1 MSVKD
6 HHGLEMT
13 GASPAAAELY
23 QKALTAYHCYAGDAL
38 TPLEAAIADS
48 PRFVMAYVLK
58 AWMTLVGANSET
70 AMLGVQAFGVAKDLV
85 NVNARELGHLA
96 AIGSLLAG
104 EIRSAAR
111 VLEDVAIAHPRDSLA
126 LHVGQT
132 MDFLLGDSRML
143 RDRIAR
149 ALPAWSREMT
159 DWHAIQGMMSFG
171 LEETG
176 LYDRAE
182 ACGREAISIQ
192 PRNNWAQHG
201 VAHVMLMQGRH
212 AEGVRWMRHD
222 NDAWQAEATLGVHNW
237 WHTALFHLGLG
248 ETDEVLKLFD
258 GPIYG
263 EPTTFAFDMADAAA
277 MLWRLKLMGVDVGE
291 RWAPVADSFTK
302 EPRGQSAFVDT
313 HAMMAFVGAG
323 REDEAKALLDLQKSV
338 LQGPGD
344 NAYFTGEVGLPA
356 MQAIHAFGQ
365 GAYGK
370 SVELLRGVRNKSA
383 RFGGSHAQRD
393 VLDLTLIAAAG
404 RAGETSLE
412 RALLAER
419 DQAQPFAT
427 PKASALAA

>member
-1 MSVKD
+1 MTVKD
-6 HHGLEMT
+6 QYGQDLS
-13 GASPAAAELY
+13 GASVAAAELY
-23 QKALTAYHCYAGDAL
+23 QKALDAYHCYAGDSM
-38 TPLEAAIADS
+38 TPLDAAIADS

-58 AWMTLVGANSET
+58 AYMTLVGANAE
-70 AMLGVQAFGVAKDLV
+70 AAALGVQAFTIAKDLDA
-85 NVNARELGHLA
+85 NAREQGHLA
-96 AIGSLLAG
+96 ALGSLLAG

-111 VLEDVAIAHPRDSLA
+111 ILEDVNVAHPRDVLA
-126 LHVGQT
+126 LQAGQT

-143 RDRIAR
+143 RDRIGR
-149 ALPAWSREMT
+149 ALPAWSREMA
-159 DWHAIQGMMSFG
+159 DWHAIQGMLAFG

-182 ACGREAISIQ
+182 AAGREAVSLQ
-192 PRNNWAQHG
+192 PRNNWAQHA
-201 VAHVMLMQGRH
+201 VAHVMVMQGRD

-222 NDAWQAEATLGVHNW
+222 NTAWQPEAQLGVHNW

-263 EPTTFAFDMADAAA
+263 EPTTFAFDMGDAAA
-277 MLWRLKLMGVDVGE
+277 MLWRLNLRGVDVGG
-291 RWAPVADSFTK
+291 RWTALADNFAR

-323 REDEAKALLDLQKSV
+323 RDADAEALLEVQQAV
-338 LQGPGD
+338 LRGPGD
-344 NAYFTGEVGLPA
+344 NAYFVGEVGLPA
-356 MQAIHAFGQ
+356 MQAIHAFGH
-365 GAYGK
+365 GDYARATD
-370 SVELLRGVRNKSA
+370 LLRGVRSKTN

-404 RAGETSLE
+404 RAGETALE

-419 DQAQPFAT
+419 AEAMPLA
-427 PKASALAA
+427 KADARALAA

>member
-1 MSVKD
+1 MTVKD
-6 HHGLEMT
+6 QYGQDLS
-13 GASPAAAELY
+13 GASVAAVELY
-23 QKALTAYHCYAGDAL
+23 QKALDAYHCYAGDSL
-38 TPLEAAIADS
+38 TPLDAAIADS

-58 AWMTLVGANSET
+58 AYMTLIGSNTET
-70 AMLGVQAFGVAKDLV
+70 AMLGVQAFTIAKDLEA
-85 NVNARELGHLA
+85 NSREQGHLA
-96 AIGSLLAG
+96 ALGSLLAG
-104 EIRSAAR
+104 EIRAAAR
-111 VLEDVAIAHPRDSLA
+111 ILEDVNLAHPRDALA
-126 LHVGQT
+126 LQAGQT

-143 RDRIAR
+143 RDRIGR
-149 ALPAWSREMT
+149 ALPAWSRDMAG
-159 DWHAIQGMMSFG
+159 WHAIQGMLAFG

-182 ACGREAISIQ
+182 AAGREAVALQ
-192 PRNNWAQHG
+192 PRNNWAQHA
-201 VAHVMLMQGRH
+201 VAHVMVMQGRD

-222 NDAWQAEATLGVHNW
+222 NTAWQPEAQLGVHNW

-263 EPTTFAFDMADAAA
+263 EPTTFGFDMGDAAA
-277 MLWRLKLMGVDVGE
+277 MLWRLNLRGVDVGG
-291 RWAPVADSFTK
+291 RWATLADNFTR

-313 HAMMAFVGAG
+313 HAMMAFVGAD
-323 REDEAKALLDLQKSV
+323 RDADAQALLEVQQGV

-344 NAYFTGEVGLPA
+344 NAYFVGEVGLPA

-365 GAYGK
+365 GNYAK
-370 SVELLRGVRNKSA
+370 ATDLLRGVRSKTN

-404 RAGETSLE
+404 RAGETALE

-419 DQAQPFAT
+419 AEAMPLAK
-427 PKASALAA
+427 PSARALAA